1 MSVKDKCAI
10 VGVGYTPQGKLPDWT
25 VRGLFLEAAK
35 NAIEDAG
42 LSATDVDGIIMEPCP
57 SDSQINNTLH
67 YHLQED
73 LGIETTRFCG
83 NYYIMGATAGCAIQA
98 AAMAIDAGLCNTV
111 LCTYVEKSATASS
124 VPYRSGLAPVPM
136 SAGPT
141 GNPTYG
147 LIGPMPYYAMLA
159 RAHMLKYGTTSRQM
173 GEVAVTF
180 RKHACLNPVAQMHTP
195 VTIED
200 HQNSRMIADPL
211 HLLDCCLVSDA
222 GRAIVVTSAA
232 RARSLRQPPVYIMGF
247 GQGFV
252 ISDLRARPDLTSTG
266 AVPSGQQAFKMAGV
280 TQEDIDVLWLYDATT
295 YTVISQLEELGFC
308 GPGEGGPF
316 VENGR
321 LSIGGKLPTNTSG
334 GMLSEVYVQGWTG
347 IPEIVRQLRCDCGER
362 QVKGA
367 EIGLVTSEGGIM
379 NAHSTLILRR

>member
-1 MSVKDKCAI
+1 
-10 VGVGYTPQGKLPDWT
+10 
-25 VRGLFLEAAK
+25 
-35 NAIEDAG
+35 
-42 LSATDVDGIIMEPCP
+42 
-57 SDSQINNTLH
+57 
-67 YHLQED
+67 
-73 LGIETTRFCG
+73 
-83 NYYIMGATAGCAIQA
+83 
-98 AAMAIDAGLCNTV
+98 
-111 LCTYVEKSATASS
+111 
-124 VPYRSGLAPVPM
+124 M

-147 LIGPMPYYAMLA
+147 LIGPMPYYAMLT
-159 RAHMLKYGTTSRQM
+159 RAHMLKYGTTSRQL
-173 GEVAVTF
+173 GEVAVTL
-180 RKHACLNPVAQMHTP
+180 RKHACLNPAAQMRTP
-195 VTIED
+195 VTVED

-222 GRAIVVTSAA
+222 GRAIIVTSAV

-266 AVPSGQQAFKMAGV
+266 AVPSGQRAFKMAGV
-280 TQEDIDVLWLYDATT
+280 TREDIDVLWLYDATT
-295 YTVISQLEELGFC
+295 YTVIAQLEELGFC
-308 GPGEGGPF
+308 APGEGGPF

-347 IPEIVRQLRCDCGER
+347 IPEIVRQLRGDCGER
-362 QVKGA
+362 QVRDA